1 MFFSES
7 ISVEKLSIL
16 IKLKEKIAARRK
28 QKFEAAYKTFKK
40 SEVLQEE
47 ELKAFL
53 VKRRDIVYEI
63 CTRAYEEERRKAED
77 EFEKVG

>member
-1 MFFSES
+1 M
-7 ISVEKLSIL
+7 
-16 IKLKEKIAARRK
+16 IKLKEKIAAKRK
-28 QKFEAAYKTFKK
+28 QKFETAYKMFKIG
-40 SEVLQEE
+40 EVLQEE

-77 EFEKVG
+77 EFEKVSE